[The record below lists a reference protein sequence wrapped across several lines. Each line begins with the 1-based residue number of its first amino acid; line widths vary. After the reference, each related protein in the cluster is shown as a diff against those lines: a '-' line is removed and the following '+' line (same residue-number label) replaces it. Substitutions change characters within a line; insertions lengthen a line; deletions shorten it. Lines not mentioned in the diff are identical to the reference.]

1 MRPPC
6 ILDDLLGDGEPEA
19 RAALGLRHRAVD
31 LMELLEDTALLIKRY
46 AGTGVCYR
54 DGEMALPRAR
64 GDTHLTGVGKLDGIT
79 DQIEQY
85 LGEALFVPETDR
97 KRFVHGRRQRE
108 LLAGFVVKGGGY
120 ACRYFLAM

>member
-1 MRPPC
+1 
-6 ILDDLLGDGEPEA
+6 
-19 RAALGLRHRAVD
+19 

-108 LLAGFVVKGGGY
+108 LLVLGERLGRRANRLDHAFDGVFGHV
-120 ACRYFLAM
+120 